1 MIAHLNQWL
10 AGRLSRKL
18 FFALAA
24 SLTAISLAFLI
35 LFVGYYRNRLI
46 AERATTSAELNG
58 LLQVALENAMLK
70 RDLEGLQD
78 IVERLGQKKAVSGVM
93 ILNPRGEVRFASPAA
108 QLSRRF
114 DLASDKFCPGCDVMA
129 GGSTAAAFVSDPKV
143 GSVLRSVNPVANR
156 KPCTKCHGDVAT
168 NPING
173 ILVVDYDAAEIRRD
187 ALAMALALTGSGV
200 MVLLAGTAAIGWVI
214 RRSVLAP
221 VHALKKASLDLSD
234 GRFDVEVATGGR
246 DELAELGQTFRVMS
260 QRLSAQRTELAQR
273 EDFLQSMIDA
283 VPDGIRVI
291 EADFNV
297 LKVNKAFCDQQG
309 LRPDQVIGRPCYAS
323 SHGRTEP
330 CAPTLVTCPLYE
342 LTRSRK
348 PLTCR
353 HTHKRDDGSELLVE
367 VSAAPLDVIYQG
379 KRKRCVVEAIRDL
392 SIDIHHSQEQRLS
405 EIGQLAAGVAHEIR
419 NPLSSIHLSLQ
430 TMRHKAPGE
439 IKQNFLER
447 LTLMDDEVDRCI
459 QVTDR
464 LLKLSTPPAELPEL
478 VSLEEIIPEVV
489 SLLSAEAER
498 VNTDIQLDLNGSLR
512 VITSDGDMRML
523 VLNLV
528 QNAFHAMPGGGTL
541 RISGR
546 IQDDNI
552 LLQFEDTGVGIAS
565 NDLQR
570 IFQPFWS
577 RRADGVHGTGLGLP
591 ICREILRRHG
601 GHITVSSK
609 LGEYS
614 SFVVT
619 LPWAEST
626 TEAA

>member
-1 MIAHLNQWL
+1 
-10 AGRLSRKL
+10 
-18 FFALAA
+18 
-24 SLTAISLAFLI
+24 
-35 LFVGYYRNRLI
+35 
-46 AERATTSAELNG
+46 
-58 LLQVALENAMLK
+58 
-70 RDLEGLQD
+70 
-78 IVERLGQKKAVSGVM
+78 
-93 ILNPRGEVRFASPAA
+93 
-108 QLSRRF
+108 
-114 DLASDKFCPGCDVMA
+114 
-129 GGSTAAAFVSDPKV
+129 
-143 GSVLRSVNPVANR
+143 
-156 KPCTKCHGDVAT
+156 
-168 NPING
+168 
-173 ILVVDYDAAEIRRD
+173 
-187 ALAMALALTGSGV
+187 
-200 MVLLAGTAAIGWVI
+200 
-214 RRSVLAP
+214 
-221 VHALKKASLDLSD
+221 
-234 GRFDVEVATGGR
+234 
-246 DELAELGQTFRVMS
+246 
-260 QRLSAQRTELAQR
+260 
-273 EDFLQSMIDA
+273 
-283 VPDGIRVI
+283 
-291 EADFNV
+291 
-297 LKVNKAFCDQQG
+297 
-309 LRPDQVIGRPCYAS
+309 
-323 SHGRTEP
+323 
-330 CAPTLVTCPLYE
+330 
-342 LTRSRK
+342 
-348 PLTCR
+348 
-353 HTHKRDDGSELLVE
+353 
-367 VSAAPLDVIYQG
+367 
-379 KRKRCVVEAIRDL
+379 
-392 SIDIHHSQEQRLS
+392 
-405 EIGQLAAGVAHEIR
+405 
-419 NPLSSIHLSLQ
+419 
-430 TMRHKAPGE
+430 MRHKAPGE

-478 VSLEEIIPEVV
+478 VSLQEIIPEVV